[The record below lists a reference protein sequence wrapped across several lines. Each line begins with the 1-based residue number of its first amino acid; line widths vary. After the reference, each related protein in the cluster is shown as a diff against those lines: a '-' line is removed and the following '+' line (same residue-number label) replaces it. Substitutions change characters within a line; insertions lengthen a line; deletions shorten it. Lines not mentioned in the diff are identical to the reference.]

1 MNFKYVI
8 QLEINNK
15 SFNTL
20 VSTYSEQ
27 ASNTN
32 IQA

>member
-8 QLEINNK
+8 QLEMNNK

-20 VSTYSEQ
+20 VSIYSEQ
-27 ASNTN
+27 ASDTN
-32 IQA
+32 VEA

>member
-8 QLEINNK
+8 QLEINDK
-15 SFNTL
+15 RFNRL

-32 IQA
+32 MQE